1 MPESLFCL
9 RNSKAWGLQAQL
21 RKFSWMENSAA
32 QLNALGLALP
42 KMVPQNFTP
51 IPFQDVPRKG
61 FHDQAVGTCRLYCL
75 SGEIHNAH
83 QHTLVSQNGSA
94 YLVQPSLS

>member
-51 IPFQDVPRKG
+51 IPFQDVPRTG
-61 FHDQAVGTCRLYCL
+61 LWGPADSTAFLERSIMLISIL
-75 SGEIHNAH
+75 
-83 QHTLVSQNGSA
+83 
-94 YLVQPSLS
+94 